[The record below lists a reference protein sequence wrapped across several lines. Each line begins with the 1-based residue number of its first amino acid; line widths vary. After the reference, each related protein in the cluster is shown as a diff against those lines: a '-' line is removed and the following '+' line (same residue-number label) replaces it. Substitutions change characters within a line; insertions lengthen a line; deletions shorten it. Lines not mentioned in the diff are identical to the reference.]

1 MCEKLITEAT
11 VTASTERSTNK
22 CSVYVESLTRNTHP
36 SKTTTVRIGI
46 YTFSYENFA
55 AIQQAVQGHRET
67 LEKKF
72 PDDKTIHLKPI
83 PAFPPL
89 SD

>member
-1 MCEKLITEAT
+1 
-11 VTASTERSTNK
+11 
-22 CSVYVESLTRNTHP
+22 
-36 SKTTTVRIGI
+36 VRIGI